1 MITEIC
7 PLLFLRLERGF
18 LAAMNTS
25 DNKLKRHIIINFALL
40 LAAIF
45 AIMIMSARENRMRHI
60 QQISGYIDELSNR
73 TVMHVSD
80 VLQDREE
87 AIDSIAYLYGATLTS
102 RDPDLRRLA
111 ELESCSSFD
120 RIRFIDEQGMSYTS
134 NGETVDCS
142 DREYFE
148 RGILGESGIYT
159 SLKSRFDGQRLI
171 GFYSPVRYEGEI
183 CGVLLGLLDQGS
195 ISDMLKTDLY
205 GNSAVTMLI
214 TTDGCI
220 IGQYK
225 SHTDLTFDMV
235 SEILPYFSE
244 DQHEAILAAI
254 ANRDEKLSVTFT
266 GKSGDSVGEIVPIEG
281 ADWSLLQLFPSA
293 TTHEIISSV
302 IHDEYVAMAL
312 LVLVLLYFGLQ
323 FLYLMRKRAAAM
335 RDENNRRRMISLL
348 QSVADDYIC
357 LTNVNLNTEQNE
369 QFNLRYGDSMIDCAA
384 GNYDYT
390 HCVESYSDKF
400 ISPHDRQRFI
410 DAVQLPKLKKLLRTQ
425 KDFYIEFDAIIDG
438 EERRLQG
445 KFTIDRSNP
454 REEHLHIGIR
464 DITAATK
471 ERIRS
476 QTSMELIVSAASTV
490 YPFIIEENL
499 TRDHVET
506 IYNKGLCKPGT
517 SISSTMG
524 TMFEDLKSTVPI
536 DEDYNKLY
544 SAMNRQAQLDAYER
558 GERDIRVRVRQLGDD
573 GQLHWMETRNVL
585 MQNSAGDIYSVSMT
599 RCIDD
604 DVNKT
609 LELKRAK
616 DTAESANK
624 AKSSFLFNMSHDIR
638 TPLNAIIGFSAM
650 ATRHMDDS
658 AKLNDCLKKISLSG
672 EHLLKLINNMLDL
685 ARIESGKM
693 ALDIQAHDIMESLN
707 SLECIFAAD
716 MSKKNLNFHIIYDL
730 HDSIAFYDLLKMHQ
744 IELNI
749 IGNAIKYTP
758 EGGSIVYTVRQTA
771 SEDGYATYECSCK
784 DNGLGMSKEFL
795 AKVFDAFERETTSK
809 TSKIE
814 GSGLGLAITKRMVDA
829 MGGTI
834 SCRSE
839 LGKGTEFICRFK
851 FRIGSKADLPNEQAD
866 DDAALDVHGRRVLLV
881 EDNELNREIS
891 YELLTSEGFK
901 VEEADDG
908 DVAIEKVKNSAPGY
922 FDLVLMDVQMPRM
935 NGYDAARA
943 IRALDDKALA
953 QIPIIAVTANAF
965 EEDRRAAISA
975 GMNGHVAKPI
985 DVRELHTQLANFV

>member
-7 PLLFLRLERGF
+7 SLLFLRLERDF

-25 DNKLKRHIIINFALL
+25 DNKLKRHIIINVALL

-45 AIMIMSARENRMRHI
+45 AIMIMSVRENRMRHI
-60 QQISGYIDELSNR
+60 QQISAYIDVLSNR
-73 TVMHVSD
+73 TAMHVSD
-80 VLQDREE
+80 VLQDRKE
-87 AIDSIAYLYGATLTS
+87 AIDSIAYLYGDTLTS
-102 RDPDLRRLA
+102 RDPDLPRLA
-111 ELESCSSFD
+111 ELESCSNFD
-120 RIRFIDEQGMSYTS
+120 RIRFVDKQGMTYAS
-134 NGETVDCS
+134 NGEAVDCS

-148 RGILGESGIYT
+148 RGIHGESGIYT
-159 SLKSRFDGQRLI
+159 SLKSRFDGQRMI
-171 GFYSPVRYEGEI
+171 GFYSPVRYDGEI
-183 CGVLLGLLDQGS
+183 CGVLLGLLDQDS
-195 ISDMLKTDLY
+195 ISNMLKTDLY

-225 SHTDLTFDMV
+225 SHTDLIYDTV

-266 GKSGDSVGEIVPIEG
+266 GKSGDSVGEIVPIEDS
-281 ADWSLLQLFPSA
+281 DWSLLQLFPSA

-302 IHDEYVAMAL
+302 IHDEYFAMSL

-348 QSVADDYIC
+348 QSVADDYLC
-357 LTNVNLNTEQNE
+357 LINVNLNTEQE
-369 QFNLRYGDSMIDCAA
+369 EPFHLRYDGSMSDWAV
-384 GNYDYT
+384 GNHDYT
-390 HCVESYSDKF
+390 HCIESYADKF
-400 ISPHDRQRFI
+400 ISPHDKQRFI
-410 DAVQLPKLKKLLRTQ
+410 DAVQLPKLKELFRTQ
-425 KDFYIEFDAIIDG
+425 KDFYIEYDAIIGG
-438 EERRLQG
+438 EERRLQD

-499 TRDHVET
+499 TRDHVKT
-506 IYNKGLCKPGT
+506 IYNKGLVKPGT
-517 SISSTMG
+517 FISSTMG

-558 GERDIRVRVRQLGDD
+558 GERDIRARVRQLGDD
-573 GQLHWMETRNVL
+573 GRLHWMETRNVL

-616 DTAESANK
+616 DAAESANK

-638 TPLNAIIGFSAM
+638 TPLNAIMGFSAM
-650 ATRHMDDS
+650 AMRHMDDS

-685 ARIESGKM
+685 ARIESGKIT
-693 ALDIQAHDIMESLN
+693 LDIQAHDVMESLS

-716 MSKKNLNFHIIYDL
+716 MSKKNMNFQIIHDL
-730 HDSIAFYDLLKMHQ
+730 HDSIAFYDVLKMHQ

-814 GSGLGLAITKRMVDA
+814 GSGLGLAITKRLVDA

-851 FRIGSKADLPNEQAD
+851 FRIGSKTDLPNEQAD
-866 DDAALDVHGRRVLLV
+866 DGAALDVHGKRVLLV

-891 YELLTSEGFK
+891 HELLTSEGFE

-975 GMNGHVAKPI
+975 GMNGHIAKPI
-985 DVRELHTQLANFV
+985 DVRALRAQLANFV